1 MNNVVEDAKA
11 EFLRAKD
18 RLEKGLAST
27 PDDKINWSPSA
38 TSRSPIALVA
48 HSALSIEG
56 MRGWLDGEPFPFSSM
71 EELDDFSRKKEAEF
85 STRDQVKQALDQHT
99 SVFLA
104 WLDSLS
110 DDRVASMFES
120 PMGSFPMAAAIT
132 FPADHLRGH
141 AAQLEYLQTI
151 YGDRTMHM

>member
-1 MNNVVEDAKA
+1 MNTAVEEAKA

-18 RLEKGLAST
+18 RLTKSLDST

-38 TSRSPIALVA
+38 TCRTPIELVA
-48 HSALSIEG
+48 HSALSIQG
-56 MRGWLDGEPFPFSSM
+56 MQSWLDGQPFPFSSM
-71 EELDDFSRKKEAEF
+71 EELDDFSRKKEMEF
-85 STRDQVKQALDQHT
+85 TTREQVKQLLDQNT
-99 SVFLA
+99 NSFLA

-110 DDRVASMFES
+110 PEKVASTFES
-120 PMGSFPMAAAIT
+120 PMGAFPMAAAIT
-132 FPADHLRGH
+132 FPADHLRAH